1 VHCARDGFATL
12 NFGPKRPRG
21 REFKASD
28 NLSLVVRKK
37 LNSAVFDV
45 QMEIDKS
52 WNAFRAIWEDP
63 AGRYS
68 HSYGPVLATP
78 PLSPLDPPK
87 QGIRNGVESDKD
99 SHEPCTPSSDTFDS
113 PRTQTHKGVH
123 RTAKIASMDLFTAL
137 NSPWPSPLFSG
148 RTTTSYHKLQR
159 SRSTDFDDTRI
170 SSTNYSDRKTDESY
184 QEMGQ
189 AICIRIRRI
198 LHRRSESRLALS
210 IPDEKK
216 YKYSPASTDEE
227 APEPSD
233 SNSVS
238 DRVPRRRRRIP
249 RPFTAPAHAPSPL
262 GPFILPFRVHPRK
275 ELSPS
280 ALEEHMNINRDLLRC
295 VCLLENS
302 RLDCLD
308 LAEDAL
314 EFAENALA
322 MAEEAGYLD
331 LATKAQFYRGQCL
344 ILLERFKEASDAFTK
359 AATIRD
365 FKNEVAEWKNIAET
379 MGRTQARHKG
389 NRMTVLRQDFWNDN
403 DR

>member
-1 VHCARDGFATL
+1 
-12 NFGPKRPRG
+12 
-21 REFKASD
+21 
-28 NLSLVVRKK
+28 
-37 LNSAVFDV
+37 
-45 QMEIDKS
+45 MEIDES
-52 WNAFRAIWEDP
+52 WNAFLAIWEDP

-87 QGIRNGVESDKD
+87 QGMRNGVESDED
-99 SHEPCTPSSDTFDS
+99 SHEACTPSSHTFDS
-113 PRTQTHKGVH
+113 PRNQTHKGIH

-148 RTTTSYHKLQR
+148 RTTPSYHKLQR
-159 SRSTDFDDTRI
+159 SRSTIFDDTKT
-170 SSTNYSDRKTDESY
+170 SPTNYFERKTDESY

-210 IPDEKK
+210 ISDEEE
-216 YKYSPASTDEE
+216 YKSSPVVTDEE
-227 APEPSD
+227 MPER
-233 SNSVS
+233 SNS
-238 DRVPRRRRRIP
+238 DIDKALRRRRRIP
-249 RPFTAPAHAPSPL
+249 RPFTAPPHAPPPL

-280 ALEEHMNINRDLLRC
+280 ALEDHMNINRDLLRC

-302 RLDCLD
+302 RLDCLN

-322 MAEEAGYLD
+322 MAEQAGYLD

-344 ILLERFKEASDAFTK
+344 IVLERFKEASDAFTK

-365 FKNEVAEWKNIAET
+365 FRNEVAEWKNIAET
-379 MGRTQARHKG
+379 MGRIKARDDG
-389 NRMTVLRQDFWNDN
+389 NKMTAIRQDFWNDN
-403 DR
+403 GR

>member
-1 VHCARDGFATL
+1 
-12 NFGPKRPRG
+12 
-21 REFKASD
+21 
-28 NLSLVVRKK
+28 
-37 LNSAVFDV
+37 
-45 QMEIDKS
+45 MEIDKS
-52 WNAFRAIWEDP
+52 WNAIRAIWEDP
-63 AGRYS
+63 AGRDS
-68 HSYGPVLATP
+68 HSYGPALATP
-78 PLSPLDPPK
+78 PLSPLYPPK
-87 QGIRNGVESDKD
+87 QEIRNGVESDKD
-99 SHEPCTPSSDTFDS
+99 SHEPCTPSSDTFDP
-113 PRTQTHKGVH
+113 PRTETHKGVH
-123 RTAKIASMDLFTAL
+123 PTAKITSMDLFTAL

-148 RTTTSYHKLQR
+148 RTTPSYHKLQR

-170 SSTNYSDRKTDESY
+170 STTNYFDRKTDESY

-210 IPDEKK
+210 ISDEKEQK
-216 YKYSPASTDEE
+216 YGPELTDEE

-238 DRVPRRRRRIP
+238 DSAPRRRRRIP
-249 RPFTAPAHAPSPL
+249 RPFTAPALAPSPL

-302 RLDCLD
+302 RLDCLN

-322 MAEEAGYLD
+322 MAEEAGFLD
-331 LATKAQFYRGQCL
+331 LATKAQFYRGQYL

-389 NRMTVLRQDFWNDN
+389 NRMTVLRQDFWIDN